1 MVKVFLTS
9 GSIFAGTS
17 VLLGAFAS
25 HLLKDYMSPKAIE
38 LWETGVKYQ
47 MYHALAL
54 VLLALL
60 INQLEEP
67 SLALIIG
74 GIAFIVGIIL
84 FSGSLYGLSLT
95 KTREFGVVTPLG
107 GIAFVLGW
115 LCLAISAIELKF

>member
-25 HLLKDYMSPKAIE
+25 HLLKDYVSVKA
-38 LWETGVKYQ
+38 LAAWETGVTYQ

-54 VLLALL
+54 ILLALL

-67 SLALIIG
+67 SLALMIG

-84 FSGSLYGLSLT
+84 FSGSLYALGLT
-95 KTREFGVVTPLG
+95 KIREFGAITPLG
-107 GIAFVLGW
+107 GIAFILGW
-115 LCLAISAIELKF
+115 LCLAVSAIELKL

>member
-25 HLLKDYMSPKAIE
+25 HLLKDYLSVKA
-38 LWETGVKYQ
+38 LAVWETGVKYQ

-54 VLLALL
+54 ILLALL

-67 SLALIIG
+67 SLSLIIG
-74 GIAFIVGIIL
+74 GLAFIVGIIL
-84 FSGSLYGLSLT
+84 FSGSLYGLILT
-95 KTREFGVVTPLG
+95 KTKVLGVVTPLG
-107 GIAFVLGW
+107 GIAFILGW
-115 LCLAISAIELKF
+115 LCLAVSAMELKL

>member
-25 HLLKDYMSPKAIE
+25 HLLKDYVSTKA
-38 LWETGVKYQ
+38 LAAWETGVTYQ

-54 VLLALL
+54 ILLALL

-67 SLALIIG
+67 SLVLMIA

-84 FSGSLYGLSLT
+84 FSGSLYALSLT
-95 KTREFGVVTPLG
+95 KIREFGAITPLG
-107 GIAFVLGW
+107 GITFVLGW
-115 LCLAISAIELKF
+115 LCLAVSAIELKL

>member
-25 HLLKDYMSPKAIE
+25 HLLKDYLSIKALEI
-38 LWETGVKYQ
+38 WETGVKYQ

-54 VLLALL
+54 ILLSLL

-67 SLALIIG
+67 SPSLMLG
-74 GIAFIVGIIL
+74 GIAFMLGIIL
-84 FSGSLYGLSLT
+84 FSGSLYGLSIT
-95 KTREFGVVTPLG
+95 KIREFGIVTPLG
-107 GIAFVLGW
+107 GIAFILGW
-115 LCLAISAIELKF
+115 LCLAISTIELKL